1 MSSPPA
7 TNTADITRLRR
18 QLAASQAVVEE
29 LTSKKRKRRYQFVHL
44 AIAAIN

>member
-7 TNTADITRLRR
+7 SNTADITRLRR

-29 LTSKKRKRRYQFVHL
+29 LSSKKRKRRFVHL
-44 AIAAIN
+44 ALAAIN